1 MILPR
6 SLSLR
11 QHWSLRSIDSRNHN
25 EVSTKLGHNTWNNN
39 YRYTCCR
46 HGCSV
51 PKPLKSTLRRSM
63 SLRQHWG
70 ALFNTKLGNNTWTY
84 NYRYA
89 CCRLGCSVHIAL
101 KFTIPR
107 SMPRRQH
114 LGLRSIDS
122 RNHNEVSTKL
132 GHNNCI
138 YNYRYACCRH
148 GCSVPNALKLTL
160 PKQGPCH
167 CANTG
172 TCELS
177 TPATS
182 MRSAPSSVALLGLK
196 LSLRMMSTWLLSP
209 QRLKVDTPEARS
221 MPLRQ
226 HWDLRYIDSF
236 NLHEVNTKLDRT
248 FGL

>member
-1 MILPR
+1 MLSTWLLSPQALKVDSPKVHVSAPTLGR
-6 SLSLR
+6 SIQHQAREQHLDLQLSLCM
-11 QHWSLRSIDSRNHN
+11 L
-25 EVSTKLGHNTWNNN
+25 STWLLSPH
-39 YRYTCCR
+39 R
-46 HGCSV
+46 
-51 PKPLKSTLRRSM
+51 LKV
-63 SLRQHWG
+63 
-70 ALFNTKLGNNTWTY
+70 Y
-84 NYRYA
+84 N
-89 CCRLGCSVHIAL
+89 
-101 KFTIPR
+101 PR

-132 GHNNCI
+132 GHKNCI

-196 LSLRMMSTWLLSP
+196 LLLRMMSTWLLSP
-209 QRLKVDTPEARS
+209 Q
-221 MPLRQ
+221 
-226 HWDLRYIDSF
+226 
-236 NLHEVNTKLDRT
+236 
-248 FGL
+248 